1 MTNPQKIL
9 FCGPSDDQTSELRQ
23 QFSSE
28 DYLVVTPENLA
39 QGIAEFDQG
48 NVSAL
53 VIPATEGTLPLA
65 LIQSGS
71 LLEYLPH
78 AVVVLDADLRIIWAN
93 QRLNQLCDQ
102 RESLIGH
109 SFYDAF
115 GAPEILGP
123 DFSPFHTAFS
133 TRKLAKSGLRVGDK
147 NYFDVE
153 VTPVITEP
161 DDNQEPAYLV
171 ASVRDISA
179 EVLQRQKLNAI
190 YQAGLELG
198 DLSPEEIYEMSTED
212 RIELLKA
219 KILHYTQ
226 DLLEFETVEIRIL
239 DKATERL
246 DVLLAVGMEQVATNR
261 TLYAKPEGNGVTG
274 FVAATGKSY
283 LCEDTTHD
291 PLYMTGA
298 PDARSSLT
306 VPLHLHDE
314 VLGTFNVESPH
325 AGAFD
330 ENDLHFLELFSR
342 EVAIALN
349 TLELLVVEKMTTAS
363 ASTELI
369 MRGVVDPVDEIL
381 NDTAWILERYIGHEP
396 NVCERLQR
404 ILKDTRHIKQLIQQV
419 GDEIAPQTP
428 HHHKVPTMRQVNPK
442 LLNKRVLVVDSDA
455 TVRRAA
461 HELLGRLGC
470 EVETAHNGEEAFL
483 MVRSFHYDVVIA
495 DIRLPDMNGYECF
508 AQIREIHEHL
518 PVILMTGFG
527 YDPTH
532 SIVKARQLGLK
543 CVLYKPF
550 RLDQLI
556 TGVEKAVSISED
568 ITSETSN

>member
-1 MTNPQKIL
+1 MTNPHKIL
-9 FCGPSDDQTSELRQ
+9 FCGPSNDQTSELKE
-23 QFSSE
+23 QFSSD
-28 DYLVVTPENLA
+28 DYLVVTPDNLA

-53 VIPATEGTLPLA
+53 VIPATSGTLPLA

-93 QRLNQLCDQ
+93 QKLNQLSGHE
-102 RESLIGH
+102 ESLIGH

-133 TRKLAKSGLRVGDK
+133 TRTVAKSGLRVGDK
-147 NYFDVE
+147 SYFDVE
-153 VTPVITEP
+153 VMPVITDADADE
-161 DDNQEPAYLV
+161 EPAYLV
-171 ASVRDISA
+171 ASVRDISM

-198 DLSPEEIYEMSTED
+198 DLSPEEIFEMTTED

-261 TLYAKPEGNGVTG
+261 TLYAKPDGNGVTG

-298 PDARSSLT
+298 PNARSSLT

-442 LLNKRVLVVDSDA
+442 LLNKRILVVDSDA

-550 RLDQLI
+550 RLDQLV

>member
-53 VIPATEGTLPLA
+53 VVPATEGTLPLA

>member
-419 GDEIAPQTP
+419 GDEMAPQTP

>member
-1 MTNPQKIL
+1 MTNPHKIL
-9 FCGPSDDQTSELRQ
+9 FCGPSNDQTSELKE
-23 QFSSE
+23 QFSSD
-28 DYLVVTPENLA
+28 DYLVVTPDNLA

-53 VIPATEGTLPLA
+53 VIPATSGTLPLA

-93 QRLNQLCDQ
+93 QKLNQLSGHE
-102 RESLIGH
+102 ESLIGH

-133 TRKLAKSGLRVGDK
+133 TRTVAKSGLRVGDK
-147 NYFDVE
+147 SYFDVE
-153 VTPVITEP
+153 VMPVITDADE
-161 DDNQEPAYLV
+161 EPAYLV
-171 ASVRDISA
+171 ASVRDISM

-198 DLSPEEIYEMSTED
+198 DLSPEEIFEMTTED

-261 TLYAKPEGNGVTG
+261 TLYAKPDGNGVTG

-298 PDARSSLT
+298 PNARSSLT

-442 LLNKRVLVVDSDA
+442 LLNKRILVVDSDA

-550 RLDQLI
+550 RLDQLV

>member
-53 VIPATEGTLPLA
+53 VVPATEGTLPLA

-78 AVVVLDADLRIIWAN
+78 AVVVLDAELRIIWAN

>member
-9 FCGPSDDQTSELRQ
+9 FCGPADDQTSKLRA
-23 QFSSE
+23 QFSSN
-28 DYLVVTPENLA
+28 DYLVVTPENLGE
-39 QGIAEFDQG
+39 GIAEFDRG

-53 VIPATEGTLPLA
+53 VVPANSGVLPLA
-65 LIQSGS
+65 LIESGT

-78 AVVVLDADLRIIWAN
+78 AVVILDADLRIVWSN
-93 QRLNQLCDQ
+93 HQLGKLCDQ
-102 RESLIGH
+102 TESLIGR

-123 DFSPFHTAFS
+123 DYSPFHTAFS
-133 TRKLAKSGLRVGDK
+133 TRSVAKSGLRVGDK
-147 NYFDVE
+147 RYYDVE
-153 VTPVITEP
+153 VMPVLTDPEG
-161 DDNQEPAYLV
+161 DQEPVHLV
-171 ASVRDISA
+171 ASVRDISE

-198 DLSPEEIYEMSTED
+198 DLSPEEIFEMSTED

-239 DKATERL
+239 DKTSDRL
-246 DVLLAVGMEQVATNR
+246 DVLLAVGMEQVAADR
-261 TLYAKPEGNGVTG
+261 TLHAKPEGNGVTG

-306 VPLHLHDE
+306 VPLTLHDE

-325 AGAFD
+325 PGAFD

-349 TLELLVVEKMTTAS
+349 TLELLVVEKLTTAS

-428 HHHKVPTMRQVNPK
+428 HHHNVPTMRQVNPK
-442 LLNKRVLVVDSDA
+442 LVNKRILVVDSDA
-455 TVRRAA
+455 SVRRAA

-470 EVETAHNGEEAFL
+470 EVETAHDGEEAFL

-508 AQIREIHEHL
+508 SQIREIHEHL

-556 TGVEKAVSISED
+556 SGVEKAVTISED